1 MKKVIWI
8 SLVVLAIVAFLAF
21 RPDGKA
27 DVSSDAAVTAADK
40 VEVYYFHFSRRCV
53 TCIAVEN
60 KTREA
65 IIALYPDEYSKG
77 TITFASVNL
86 EDEKSKPVAERA
98 KVTGQALLIMSG
110 EFRKDLTAEGFMYAR
125 NKPEK
130 LREEIKKAIDMLLKA
145 AKQN

>member
-8 SLVVLAIVAFLAF
+8 SIVFLALVAFLAF

-60 KTREA
+60 KAQEA
-65 IIALYPDEYSKG
+65 IIALYPDEYKKG
-77 TITFASVNL
+77 KITFASVNL
-86 EDEKSKPVAERA
+86 EDEKNKPIAERA
-98 KVTGQALLIMSG
+98 KVTGQTLLVMSG
-110 EFRKDLTAEGFMYAR
+110 EVRKDLTAEGFMYA
-125 NKPEK
+125 NNNFEK
-130 LREEIKKAIDMLLKA
+130 FKSEIKKAIDPLVK
-145 AKQN
+145 KTK